1 MSSLLKYLQFKNA
14 YNEEHEKSSNLH
26 IFQGNYVLSAFLLIS
41 NSTLFLYL
49 LLIYIFES
57 NDQYKLLI
65 FKMILSECLSLFLAI
80 FNCFIVYSI
89 TVPSD
94 SFLPRILEEN
104 IFKYIEKKNIC
115 VFTNCLMT
123 VPFQI
128 IYYLC
133 KEYYTN
139 HSDLIFLFMGIEYI
153 IRYVLTINFYYSY
166 SVIIVVSSLTTLFIH
181 SLFFQNLF
189 PLLTLQYSTNFLFS
203 ALFANIY
210 EKYLKY
216 RFLDNNVQKNE
227 RSFLTEVID
236 NMQCAYL
243 LTDKATILYRNKAFD
258 LFLSETKDIISSKCY
273 RKDMYDS
280 GNINIYIDMNEIVK
294 EMIETLFGKAESHE
308 YFDYDLNIEI
318 VNFFIEELQNCG
330 NTEEREHSFTNSFF
344 EFNKLNRNLLG
355 NIQSPRENIFDN
367 DQMKIKLNLPLL
379 SEESDEDSHFN
390 SNSFRKKIN
399 QSLFKKKEDNLLP
412 KGDKDSGREKI
423 KKRISL
429 YKLHDFLSR
438 FKDEFKD
445 FTRLATIPI
454 ETLNE
459 TKFFEVN
466 LKISD
471 IFEDNKLK
479 YEYVINDVT
488 KIKASDLLKKEI
500 KFKSLFLA
508 KIAHEI
514 KNPIITIS
522 NLCQTLNSKVS
533 QINNLHN
540 TTYVSSDEDSDDE
553 RNNNLNRRGSYINVS
568 SIQETS
574 SFIVNT
580 GNYMMSLIEDLN
592 YFSKMEQQNKNLS
605 DIPQNISHI
614 DEFTEFEIKPVLEF
628 CLTIF
633 RLRQKIDENK
643 KGVRILSDYDKRIPE
658 RINSSEVKLK
668 QILINLLSN
677 AYKFTIFGNIKLIAR
692 VIEREQ
698 KNFLHFEVSDTGT
711 GIPHDQIQ
719 NLCNPFSMTSK
730 NQNLNQ
736 YGSGLGLF
744 IVKDLLK
751 KLNTTLIINS
761 TEGKG
766 STFAFEIEYKPK
778 KRESILFDEKASMKT
793 LKHYPVMTESLKNFY
808 TLFNVKN
815 IHESSENIDESFS
828 KLGKL
833 CFDLRKHEE

>member
-1 MSSLLKYLQFKNA
+1 
-14 YNEEHEKSSNLH
+14 
-26 IFQGNYVLSAFLLIS
+26 
-41 NSTLFLYL
+41 
-49 LLIYIFES
+49 
-57 NDQYKLLI
+57 
-65 FKMILSECLSLFLAI
+65 MILSGFLSLFFTSL
-80 FNCFIVYSI
+80 NWFIVYLI

-94 SFLPRILEEN
+94 SYIPRILEEKF
-104 IFKYIEKKNIC
+104 FKYIEKKNFC
-115 VFTNCLMT
+115 VYTNCLMT

-153 IRYVLTINFYYSY
+153 LRYLLTINFYYSY
-166 SVIIVVSSLTTLFIH
+166 SVIIVASSLTTLFIH
-181 SLFFQNLF
+181 SLFFQNLY
-189 PLLTLQYSTNFLFS
+189 PLLTLQYSSNFIFS
-203 ALFANIY
+203 ALFAYIY

-236 NMQCAYL
+236 KMQCAYL
-243 LTDKATILYRNKAFD
+243 LTDKANILYRNKAFD
-258 LFLSETKDIISSKCY
+258 LFLSETKDIISSMY
-273 RKDMYDS
+273 FRRDMCDT
-280 GNINIYIDMNEIVK
+280 GRINIYIDSNENVK
-294 EMIETLFGKAESHE
+294 EMIETLFGNAESHE
-308 YFDYDLNIEI
+308 YFDYDINIEI
-318 VNFFIEELQNCG
+318 VNFFVEELQNCG
-330 NTEEREHSFTNSFF
+330 NTDELEHSFTNSFY

-355 NIQSPRENIFDN
+355 NIQSPRDNNFDN

-379 SEESDEDSHFN
+379 SEESDEESHFN
-390 SNSFRKKIN
+390 PNSNRRKIK
-399 QSLFKKKEDNLLP
+399 QSLFKKKEENFLS
-412 KGDKDSGREKI
+412 KGGKDSGREKY
-423 KKRISL
+423 KKKISL

-454 ETLNE
+454 ETQNE
-459 TKFFEVN
+459 TKFLEVI

-522 NLCQTLNSKVS
+522 NLCQTLNSKVT
-533 QINNLHN
+533 QINSFHN
-540 TTYVSSDEDSDDE
+540 TTYVSSDEDSEDE
-553 RNNNLNRRGSYINVS
+553 RNNNLNRRGSYLNVS

-574 SFIVNT
+574 SFIVST

-605 DIPQNISHI
+605 DIPQINSHLE
-614 DEFTEFEIKPVLEF
+614 EFTEFEVKPVLEF

-643 KGVRILSDYDKRIPE
+643 KGVRILSDYDKRIPDKL
-658 RINSSEVKLK
+658 ISSEVKLK

-692 VIEREQ
+692 AIEKEQ
-698 KNFLHFEVSDTGT
+698 KNFIHFEVSDTGT

-719 NLCNPFSMTSK
+719 NLCNPFSLTSK
-730 NQNLNQ
+730 NQSLNQ
-736 YGSGLGLF
+736 HGSGLGLF

-761 TEGKG
+761 IEGKG
-766 STFAFEIEYKPK
+766 STFAFDIEYKPK

-793 LKHYPVMTESLKNFY
+793 LKHYPVMTDSLKNFY